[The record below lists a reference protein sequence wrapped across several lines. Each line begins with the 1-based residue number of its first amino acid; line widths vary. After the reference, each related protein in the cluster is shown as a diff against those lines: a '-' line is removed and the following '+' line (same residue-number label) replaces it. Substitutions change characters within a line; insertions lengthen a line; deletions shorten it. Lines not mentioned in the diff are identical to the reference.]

1 MGRETTML
9 EKTVIFALTANK
21 QMVADITNQL
31 GLQPGAVEVKHFA
44 DGEIFVDT
52 LQSVRGKNVYIVQST
67 CSPVTDRLMEILV
80 FADALKR
87 ASAQEV
93 NCVIPYYGYA
103 RQDRKNKAREPITAK
118 LVADMLQVAGIHRL
132 ITVDL
137 HAPQI
142 QGYFD
147 CPVDD
152 MTAIPLFGRYFKK
165 TLDPKEDI
173 VVVSPD
179 HGGATRARKL
189 GTILNAPIAIIDKRR
204 PKPNEAEIMGI
215 IGEVK
220 GKVAVMIDDM
230 IDTGG
235 TITKGAEALIKA
247 GATKV
252 YGACTHAVFSGE
264 AIEKIQ
270 NSVFEQVVTTNTI
283 PLTPE
288 KAKIATKVK
297 VLSMAPMIAKAIE
310 HIELGLPLS
319 VVYDLYKM
327 D

>member
-1 MGRETTML
+1 ML
-9 EKTVIFALTANK
+9 ERTVVFALTANK
-21 QMVADITNQL
+21 EMANDVVKQL
-31 GLQPGAVEVKHFA
+31 GLEIGEVDVKHFS

-52 LQSVRGKNVYIVQST
+52 LQSVRGKNVYIIQST
-67 CSPVTDRLMEILV
+67 CSPVTERLMELLV

-87 ASAQEV
+87 ASAHEI
-93 NCVIPYYGYA
+93 NAVIPYYGYA

-118 LVADMLQVAGIHRL
+118 LVADMLQVAGVHRL

-142 QGYFD
+142 QGFFD

-152 MTAIPLFGRYFKK
+152 LSAIPLFGRYFKK
-165 TLDPKEDI
+165 ALDPKEEI

-189 GTILNAPIAIIDKRR
+189 GTILDAPIAIIDKRR
-204 PKPNEAEIMGI
+204 PKPNVAEIMGI
-215 IGEVK
+215 IGDVK
-220 GKVAVMIDDM
+220 GKVAIMIDDM

-235 TITKGAEALIKA
+235 TIIKGAEALKAA
-247 GATKV
+247 GAKEV
-252 YGACTHAVFSGE
+252 YAACTHAVFSGD
-264 AIEKIQ
+264 AVKNLEKSI
-270 NSVFEQVVTTNTI
+270 FKEVVTTNTI
-283 PLTPE
+283 PL
-288 KAKIATKVK
+288 AKDKQTTKIK

-319 VVYDLYKM
+319 VVYDLYNM
-327 D
+327 

>member
-1 MGRETTML
+1 ML

-165 TLDPKEDI
+165 TLDPKDDI

-189 GTILNAPIAIIDKRR
+189 GTILNASIAIIDKRR
-204 PKPNEAEIMGI
+204 PKPNESEIMGI

-235 TITKGAEALIKA
+235 TITKGAEALIQA

>member
-1 MGRETTML
+1 
-9 EKTVIFALTANK
+9 
-21 QMVADITNQL
+21 
-31 GLQPGAVEVKHFA
+31 
-44 DGEIFVDT
+44 
-52 LQSVRGKNVYIVQST
+52 
-67 CSPVTDRLMEILV
+67 MEILV

-165 TLDPKEDI
+165 TLDPKDDI

-189 GTILNAPIAIIDKRR
+189 GTILNASIAIIDKRR

-235 TITKGAEALIKA
+235 TITKGAEALIQA

-252 YGACTHAVFSGE
+252 YGACTHAVFSGD

-283 PLTPE
+283 PLSPE
-288 KAKIATKVK
+288 KAKMATKIK
-297 VLSMAPMIAKAIE
+297 VLSTAPMIAKAIE

>member
-1 MGRETTML
+1 ML

-165 TLDPKEDI
+165 TLDPKDDI

-189 GTILNAPIAIIDKRR
+189 GTILNASIAIIDKRR

-235 TITKGAEALIKA
+235 TITKGAEALIQA

-252 YGACTHAVFSGE
+252 YGACTHAVFSGD

-283 PLTPE
+283 PLSPE
-288 KAKIATKVK
+288 KAKMATKIK

>member
-1 MGRETTML
+1 ML